1 MWLRL
6 NNRCCLLV
14 ILITFALRC
23 SFRTAL
29 NRNLLEFFG
38 SFSLLSGPGRLFRLF
53 TRNLENDLLEVLVSI
68 SATNRITNIL
78 IKRPLT
84 IRPNKVFLY
93 QGLAVVGLEIVV
105 DFLLQVSL
113 RPLKCVLVL
122 LDLLLEQN
130 SWLAL
135 LTQLLEYFL
144 GVSLLV
150 YVLRNDLER
159 LIAAINV
166 LTWYSLVV

>member
-1 MWLRL
+1 M
-6 NNRCCLLV
+6 V
-14 ILITFALRC
+14 ILVTFALRC

-29 NRNLLEFFG
+29 NRNLFEFFG
-38 SFSLLSGPGRLFRLF
+38 SFSLLSGPGWLFRLF
-53 TRNLENDLLEVLVSI
+53 TRNLENDLLVVLVSI
-68 SATNRITNIL
+68 SATNRIANIL

-84 IRPNKVFLY
+84 IRPNEVFLY

-105 DFLLQVSL
+105 DFLLQGSL